1 MSVKLTILY
10 DNLNEVE
17 KEYIKNLF
25 QDYLINPS
33 LSKEILATNISSSTS
48 LHTDRRGITKLM
60 NYLQLPERNQNI
72 VKESKKALGI
82 AAKKAQADREF
93 SVILKRIEQEFSSNE
108 ISKIYQQSSLVGLS
122 NAIGVSVYYS
132 NLILE
137 HFKIDKKEIKNYKE
151 IIEILLAQGFNKEK
165 ITTEYLDKNKTFADF
180 KKTISK
186 EIGYNISDT
195 SMYRLLK
202 HLNIVKPVDNIV
214 YQQGKKSRSEL
225 IKNLEK
231 LKKAGFESREDLAK
245 YYEENKNLTKHKL
258 VKQLNTKINENF
270 FTLRWLGRHLD
281 PFLSEDRLKGVS
293 RVEREFQKELKNLL
307 PETTIE
313 FNDWKII
320 APYQLDAYIPSL
332 NVAIEFNG
340 NYWHSDKFLIPNH
353 NMTADEYHTMKSLMC
368 KQKNIELLFVWEY
381 DWYESSELIIK
392 SLEKYFKTGKKP
404 NILTKTVY

>member
-25 QDYLINPS
+25 QNYLIDPS

-60 NYLQLPERNQNI
+60 NYLQLSERDPNLI
-72 VKESKKALGI
+72 RESKKKLGTM
-82 AAKKAQADREF
+82 AKKVKADEEF
-93 SVILKRIEQEFSSNE
+93 SLVLKNVEQKFSSNE
-108 ISKIYQQSSLVGLS
+108 IAKIYQESSLAGLS
-122 NAIGVSVYYS
+122 YATGVSVYYC

-151 IIEILLAQGFNKEK
+151 IIEILLAKGFNKEK
-165 ITTEYLDKNKTFADF
+165 ISTEYLDKNRSFADF
-180 KKTISK
+180 KKIISR
-186 EIGYNISDT
+186 EIGYNVSDT
-195 SMYRLLK
+195 STYRLLK
-202 HLNIVKPVDNIV
+202 HLNIVKPMDSIA

-231 LKKAGFESREDLAK
+231 LKTAGFDSREDLAK
-245 YYEENKNLTKHKL
+245 YYEENKNLTKQKL
-258 VKQLNTKINENF
+258 IQELNASISEDF
-270 FTLRWLGRHLD
+270 FTVRWLGRHLD

-293 RVEREFQKELKNLL
+293 RVEKEFQKEIEILL
-307 PETTIE
+307 PEKSLE
-313 FNDWKII
+313 FNNWKVI
-320 APYQLDAYIPSL
+320 APYQLDIYIPSI

-353 NMTADEYHTMKSLMC
+353 NMTSDEYHTMKVLMC
-368 KQKNIELLFVWEY
+368 KEKNIELLFVWEY
-381 DWYESSELIIK
+381 DWYESSNLIIK
-392 SLEKYFKTGKKP
+392 SLEKYFTTGKKTA
-404 NILTKTVY
+404 ILTKTVY